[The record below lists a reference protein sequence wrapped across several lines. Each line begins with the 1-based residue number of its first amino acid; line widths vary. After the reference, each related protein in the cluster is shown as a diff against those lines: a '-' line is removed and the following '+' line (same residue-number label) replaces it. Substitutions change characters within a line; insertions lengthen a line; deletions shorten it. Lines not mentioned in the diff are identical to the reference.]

1 MAEAQRYADI
11 SLCTK
16 TIVQSDYNDIINSMY
31 RGFHRHRIHIYPPFC
46 YLLNDGR
53 MIQHKII

>member
-31 RGFHRHRIHIYPPFC
+31 RGFIAIVFTFTHLFVIS
-46 YLLNDGR
+46 
-53 MIQHKII
+53 